1 MCTARARGGRRAR
14 ALPAPRWQERAVE
27 PTQASR
33 VHAAYRWRGPARGAS
48 SARPRYRATVARRAT
63 APPRRRA
70 AAPPR
75 RRALRPAP
83 RPANG
88 ATVLPAHQLT
98 TPSPPIRSFCFSH
111 ADEYW
116 ALEAAMGIKI
126 PKCMEAAST
135 LNCPKKHD
143 VDLWHQ
149 SGLLS
154 KVHLF
159 WGHNDLPLPHEDLP
173 VPTCQ
178 QLYAGDA
185 AAIAKHC

>member
-1 MCTARARGGRRAR
+1 VA
-14 ALPAPRWQERAVE
+14 
-27 PTQASR
+27 
-33 VHAAYRWRGPARGAS
+33 WRGAARGAS
-48 SARPRYRATVARRAT
+48 SAPARYRATVERHRAT
-63 APPRRRA
+63 VERRA
-70 AAPPR
+70 AA
-75 RRALRPAP
+75 LRHDPP
-83 RPANG
+83 RPA
-88 ATVLPAHQLT
+88 ATPPAHAPTLT
-98 TPSPPIRSFCFSH
+98 TPLPSPTRSFCFSH